1 MASTTRPTNCSTA
14 LQRLK
19 QDYLRLAKDPVPY
32 VTAEPLPTNLFEWHY
47 VIKGPSDSPYKGG
60 YYHGKLIFPRDF
72 PFRPPSIYMIT
83 PNGRF
88 ACNTRLCLSISD
100 FHPDTWNPAWSVS
113 SILTGLLSFMLENTC
128 TMGSVVTSVSTKKQL
143 ARNSGDF
150 NLKSE
155 IFCELFPGIVKEIRE
170 NITAEELHNKLQNS
184 SDQRQSHSD
193 GNTNNSGVNGENRNE
208 WQISKLFVIIVFSI
222 FAFLVQLVMRFLE
235 PV

>member
-1 MASTTRPTNCSTA
+1 MAGTNRSVNCSTA

-19 QDYLRLAKDPVPY
+19 QDYLRLSKDPVPY

-47 VIKGPSDSPYKGG
+47 VIKGPADSPYKGG
-60 YYHGKLIFPRDF
+60 YYHGKLVFPRDF

-128 TMGSVVTSVSTKKQL
+128 TMGSVVTSTSTKKQL
-143 ARNSGDF
+143 ARSSGDF

-170 NITAEELHNKLQNS
+170 NLTAEELRNKLLNS
-184 SDQRQSHSD
+184 STPRQSQSD
-193 GNTNNSGVNGENRNE
+193 ASTNNSGVNGENRNE
-208 WQISKLFVIIVFSI
+208 WRISKLFVLIVFSI

-235 PV
+235 PI

>member
-1 MASTTRPTNCSTA
+1 MAGTNRSVNCSTA

-19 QDYLRLAKDPVPY
+19 QDYLRLSKDPVPY

-47 VIKGPSDSPYKGG
+47 VIKGPADSPYKGG
-60 YYHGKLIFPRDF
+60 YYHGKLVFPRDF

-128 TMGSVVTSVSTKKQL
+128 TMGSVVTSTSTKKQL
-143 ARNSGDF
+143 ARSSGDF

-170 NITAEELHNKLQNS
+170 NLTAEELRSKLLNS
-184 SDQRQSHSD
+184 SNQRQSQSD
-193 GNTNNSGVNGENRNE
+193 ASTNNFGVNGENRNE
-208 WQISKLFVIIVFSI
+208 WHISKLFVLIVFSI

-235 PV
+235 PI